1 MRVWYQSFVDPAEQA
16 PYIDR
21 LRDRLRMLA
30 SPGITVE
37 VHGISPPDRYFHPI
51 TEFRCAQQTIH
62 AALEAERAGYDA
74 FVIGH
79 FQEPGLT
86 ECRGAVDI
94 PVIGLGEAT
103 MLFAC
108 SIGRRIGL
116 VTIDPVFIPWHEE
129 QVIRHGL
136 SQRIGG
142 VAAIKADLPRF
153 MRAFTDAGEYA
164 AVRADFVRQVRPLL
178 ERGCDVLIPA
188 GGLPMLLFSQEQP
201 FLIDGAVVLEG
212 IATVM
217 KATEMAL
224 ALHRLTGVAAS
235 RSGFTAARRR
245 ARSPISRMV
254 LRRAGRRR
262 DTEQRGDSPCARAS
276 ASRSGAKCA
285 RSGSPPASSSS
296 R

>member
-16 PYIDR
+16 PYIYR

-37 VHGISPPDRYFHPI
+37 VHGISPPDRHFHPI

-153 MRAFTDAGEYA
+153 MRAFTDAGDMPRYA
-164 AVRADFVRQVRPLL
+164 RTSCNRCGR
-178 ERGCDVLIPA
+178 CW
-188 GGLPMLLFSQEQP
+188 
-201 FLIDGAVVLEG
+201 
-212 IATVM
+212 T
-217 KATEMAL
+217 
-224 ALHRLTGVAAS
+224 VAA
-235 RSGFTAARRR
+235 T
-245 ARSPISRMV
+245 
-254 LRRAGRRR
+254 
-262 DTEQRGDSPCARAS
+262 C
-276 ASRSGAKCA
+276 
-285 RSGSPPASSSS
+285 
-296 R
+296 